1 MNIRGH
7 QKMNININKYSKYK
21 ETFLY
26 LVFGVLSTG
35 VNIGTYILVTRLTN
49 LEFMIA
55 NIIAWVVAV
64 LFAYLTNKLFVFK
77 SKKLELEFLVKEF
90 TSFISC
96 RIFSLFI
103 EMIIMYVMIDM
114 LLINDIVVKVTTN
127 IVVIVINYLL
137 SKLIIFK
144 KI

>member
-1 MNIRGH
+1 
-7 QKMNININKYSKYK
+7 MNININKYSKYK

>member
-1 MNIRGH
+1 
-7 QKMNININKYSKYK
+7 MNININKYSKCK